1 MKNKLKDLW
10 LTLVEKVS
18 DNKETVIRVGGV
30 VAGIVVGAVV
40 TAIVANAQESDELEE
55 LRLLAEEDDVDE
67 LEVTE

>member
-30 VAGIVVGAVV
+30 VIGAAIGAIGA
-40 TAIVANAQESDELEE
+40 TIVANMQQEAAVNQMLFEEEELENE
-55 LRLLAEEDDVDE
+55 PDE
-67 LEVTE
+67 A

>member
-55 LRLLAEEDDVDE
+55 LRLLAEEEDVDE

>member
-30 VAGIVVGAVV
+30 VAGIVVGSVV

-55 LRLLAEEDDVDE
+55 LRLLAEEEDVDE